1 MSERK
6 GKPISVYQI
15 FGGHSIA
22 RSLNLA
28 LVFIFTSS
36 NTVFAAAPDVLE
48 PAVISKPVG
57 LPTALVLSAPTSA
70 ISAPVTSTK
79 SSSMALAAEPAVVV
93 PTETAPGSPPSAAV
107 TSTPTVPA
115 TATDAHKKSSVYAIK
130 AAVPTHPRAVVKNG
144 NNFLL
149 MEESGL
155 MPKGTDFGYGLYRD
169 DTRYLTEWDMN
180 LNGVR
185 LLPLSSNTSDGYN
198 GRFLYGN
205 SAYVPRPDTSVPE
218 QTLLVQ
224 RDVVITDA
232 IYERLSITNFRSDE
246 VDGDLG
252 IKFGADFADMFEVRG
267 MPRKSGRGEDQPTE
281 VRTGKRQVVLS
292 YKGRDNS
299 LMKTQITF
307 MRETPSSLTADEAH
321 FKFKLGRKSVFVIE
335 VVINTSLN
343 DPDVDPTTD
352 DKVIEPLK
360 KYTYERQKAIADQAY
375 NAWRKQG
382 ATISS
387 DNDTFNSLLERGY
400 RDLYMLKQKT
410 PKGECVAAGVPWFA
424 VAFGRDQ
431 DIVGRETVALMPEL
445 SKSILQVLA
454 EYQGTKSDT
463 VTEEKSGKIMHE
475 LRLGEMARCKE
486 IPFRPYYGTVDA
498 TPLWLMLLGD
508 YVDWTGDVELAH
520 KYWPNVRKALG
531 CLDEES
537 KSGYLTY
544 GGNAAALSNQG
555 WKDSYDSITTV
566 TGALATPP
574 IALSEAQGYL
584 YAAWQSAAKLAKINK
599 EDALAETLQKKAA
612 DLKQRFNKD
621 FYSAGHKFMYI
632 ALADGKPC
640 DVVSSNPGHCLATG
654 ILEPD
659 RVSDVASLLMD
670 PQMYCGWGVRTLAAL
685 ECAYNPISYHDGSVW
700 PHDNALVVEGLC
712 KTNHSADGMKIM
724 DSMFSAA
731 QAKATLRL
739 PELFCG
745 FSRRFSGVPIWYPV
759 SCEPQAWA
767 AGSMFMML
775 KSGLGLQA
783 DALNHKLRVVN
794 PTLPPF
800 LTSLKIENLKVGQG
814 KLSLQFKRQGNKTS
828 CSVLSNTDDV
838 TVKVE

>member
-1 MSERK
+1 VQQGKSVRFFGWKIFLSDRK
-6 GKPISVYQI
+6 GKPISVYQK
-15 FGGHSIA
+15 FGK
-22 RSLNLA
+22 RL
-28 LVFIFTSS
+28 F
-36 NTVFAAAPDVLE
+36 DRR
-48 PAVISKPVG
+48 
-57 LPTALVLSAPTSA
+57 LVLAMVSILASGQVSFGADSSA
-70 ISAPVTSTK
+70 IEPSVIKSFVAEPSVIKAPVAVPPESLAP
-79 SSSMALAAEPAVVV
+79 SNSAGVASQAALPVA
-93 PTETAPGSPPSAAV
+93 
-107 TSTPTVPA
+107 VPA
-115 TATDAHKKSSVYAIK
+115 TSTDAHKKSSVYAIK

-149 MEESGL
+149 MAESGL
-155 MPKGTDFGYGLYRD
+155 MPKGTDYGYGLYRD
-169 DTRYLTEWDMN
+169 DTRYLTEWDMD

-185 LLPLSSNTSDGYN
+185 LAPLSSVTGDGYD

-205 SAYVPRPDTSVPE
+205 SAYAPRPDKSVPE

-232 IYERLSITNFRSDE
+232 VYERLTITNFASE
-246 VDGDLG
+246 SVEGDLG

-267 MPRKSGRGEDQPTE
+267 MPRKTSRGEDQAAE
-281 VRTGKRQVVLS
+281 VRKEKRQVVLS
-292 YKGRDNS
+292 YKGRDNN

-307 MRETPSSLTADEAH
+307 MRETPTSLSADEAH
-321 FKFKLGRKSVFVIE
+321 FQFKLDRKGVFVIE
-335 VVINTSLN
+335 VVIDTNFN
-343 DPDVDPTTD
+343 EAEVDPTTD

-360 KYTYERQKAIADQAY
+360 KYTYERQKAIADQGY
-375 NAWRKQG
+375 VAWRKQG
-382 ATISS
+382 TTISS
-387 DNDTFNSLLERGY
+387 DNDTFNNLLERGY
-400 RDLYMLKQKT
+400 RDLYILRQKT
-410 PKGECVAAGVPWFA
+410 PRGECIAAGVPWFA

-454 EYQGTKSDT
+454 EYQGTARDT
-463 VTEEKSGKIMHE
+463 VTAEKPGKIMHE
-475 LRLGEMARCKE
+475 LRTGEMARCKE

-508 YVDWTGDVELAH
+508 YVDWTGDAEFAH
-520 KYWPNVRKALG
+520 KHWTNVQKALA

-537 KSGYLTY
+537 KSGYLSY

-555 WKDSYDSITTV
+555 WKDSFDSITTV
-566 TGALATPP
+566 SGALATPP

-599 EDALAETLQKKAA
+599 DDALSESLKKKAA

-621 FYSAGHKFMYI
+621 FYSVGHKFMYI
-632 ALADGKPC
+632 ALGDGKPC

-654 ILEPD
+654 ILE
-659 RVSDVASLLMD
+659 SDHVKEVATLLMA
-670 PQMYCGWGVRTLAAL
+670 PEMFCGWGVRTLSAL
-685 ECAYNPISYHDGSVW
+685 EAAYNPISYHNGSVW
-700 PHDNALVVEGLC
+700 PHDNALIVEGLC
-712 KTNHSADGMKIM
+712 KTNYRQEGMKIM
-724 DSMFSAA
+724 DSMFAAA
-731 QAKATLRL
+731 QAKPTLRL

-775 KSGLGLQA
+775 KSGLGLEP
-783 DALNHKLRVVN
+783 DAINHTLHVVN

-800 LTSLKIENLKVGQG
+800 LNSLKMENLRVGQG
-814 KLSLQFKRQGNKTS
+814 KVSLQFKRQGDKTTCTVVS
-828 CSVLSNTDDV
+828 KTDGLSV
-838 TVKVE
+838 KIE